1 MGLCEHG
8 YSDWSMPH
16 ERPEIQQAVAA
27 LQDPSA
33 GSPTQP
39 QQEVMDMS
47 RSVAPISEANISKMP
62 SERQE
67 RQVSEGIL
75 IPEPESLQG
84 TGDEDD
90 DDYDE
95 EDESDEDDEDEVES
109 EELLVAEAKSV
120 KPSGGRLK
128 GKGFS

>member
-1 MGLCEHG
+1 MLKALPP
-8 YSDWSMPH
+8 DWSAPH
-16 ERPEIQQAVAA
+16 HRREIQQAVAA
-27 LQDPSA
+27 LQDLNA

-39 QQEVMDMS
+39 QQEAMDMLGS
-47 RSVAPISEANISKMP
+47 MAPTSEANISETP

-84 TGDEDD
+84 TGDDDD

-95 EDESDEDDEDEVES
+95 EDESDKDKEDGEES
-109 EELLVAEAKSV
+109 KESPVAEAKST
-120 KPSGGRLK
+120 KPSRGGPK
-128 GKGFS
+128 GKGIS